1 MNYTD
6 KEKYGPNC
14 IGQVIRIVDETEL
27 IINVSEYD
35 ITVGDKIVVYAL
47 GDTIKDLDGTELGKY
62 ECDKA
67 TLTVVTTTE
76 NYSICKSEVIMLSL
90 IHI

>member
-35 ITVGDKIVVYAL
+35 ITVGDNIL
-47 GDTIKDLDGTELGKY
+47 
-62 ECDKA
+62 
-67 TLTVVTTTE
+67 
-76 NYSICKSEVIMLSL
+76 
-90 IHI
+90 